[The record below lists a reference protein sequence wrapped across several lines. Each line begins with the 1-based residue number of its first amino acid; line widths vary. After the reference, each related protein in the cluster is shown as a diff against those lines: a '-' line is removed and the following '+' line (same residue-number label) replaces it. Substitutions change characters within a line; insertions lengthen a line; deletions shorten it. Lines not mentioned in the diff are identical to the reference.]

1 MVGVLTRP
9 QQVQFANPSGPR
21 RSEPTFRN
29 RYRQREFARRRGK
42 TFKSALKSKPLVI
55 SPEEEV
61 NIDGYVVPA
70 YPTFTVKTPLL
81 RVNGFELS
89 EKGKDEVATFY
100 LSNEK
105 AKKKNHQTRAEET
118 QSRRHGASCGG
129 R

>member
-1 MVGVLTRP
+1 M
-9 QQVQFANPSGPR
+9 
-21 RSEPTFRN
+21 
-29 RYRQREFARRRGK
+29 
-42 TFKSALKSKPLVI
+42 
-55 SPEEEV
+55 

-105 AKKKNHQTRAEET
+105 GKEEKNHQTRAEET
-118 QSRRHGASCGG
+118 QSRRYGTSCGG